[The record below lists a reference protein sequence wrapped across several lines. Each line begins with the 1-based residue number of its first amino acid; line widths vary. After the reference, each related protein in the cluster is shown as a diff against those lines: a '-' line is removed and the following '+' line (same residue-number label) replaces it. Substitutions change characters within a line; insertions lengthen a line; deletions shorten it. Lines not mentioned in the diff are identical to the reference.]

1 MDTENKNEEKC
12 IKWENKYKTGYK
24 RIDDQHKELV
34 NIINDLYSIGI
45 ESSLESEEVKKSFSD
60 ILKRAIDYATYHF
73 SYEEKIM
80 SAIDY
85 SAAKDHITRHRAF
98 SVKVVDE
105 VNMYENGDH
114 IVIEDFI
121 TFLRDWLINHIMVE
135 DKKFITELKNSLA
148 KICENEMQ

>member
-1 MDTENKNEEKC
+1 MGTENKARW
-12 IKWENKYKTGYK
+12 IRWESKYKTGYK
-24 RIDDQHKELV
+24 RIDEQHKELV
-34 NIINDLYSIGI
+34 NIINDLYSIGVESNI
-45 ESSLESEEVKKSFSD
+45 EDENVKKSLSD

-85 SAAKDHITRHRAF
+85 SIAKDHITKHRGF

-105 VNMYENGDH
+105 VNMYENGNS

-121 TFLRDWLINHIMVE
+121 KFLRDWLINHIMVD
-135 DKKFITELKNSLA
+135 DKKFVEELKIKLS
-148 KICENEMQ
+148 KMSENDMQ

>member
-1 MDTENKNEEKC
+1 METENKEVKW

-45 ESSLESEEVKKSFSD
+45 ESNLESEEVKKSFSN

-80 SAIDY
+80 NAIDY
-85 SAAKDHITRHRAF
+85 SVAKDHITKHRAF

-105 VNMYENGDH
+105 VNMYENGNS
-114 IVIEDFI
+114 IAIEDFI

-135 DKKFITELKNSLA
+135 DKKFITELKNSLS
-148 KICENEMQ
+148 KMYENEMQ

>member
-1 MDTENKNEEKC
+1 METENKNDTKW

-34 NIINDLYSIGI
+34 DIINDLYSIGVN
-45 ESSLESEEVKKSFSD
+45 SDFNNEEVKKSFSA

>member
-1 MDTENKNEEKC
+1 MDTENKNEVKW
-12 IKWENKYKTGYK
+12 IRWENKYKTGYK

-34 NIINDLYSIGI
+34 NIINDLYSIGVDGDFDN
-45 ESSLESEEVKKSFSD
+45 EEVKKSFSD

-85 SAAKDHITRHRAF
+85 SASKDHITRHRAF

-105 VNMYENGDH
+105 VNMYENGNK

-135 DKKFITELKNSLA
+135 DKKFILELKSCLA
-148 KICENEMQ
+148 KMCENEMQ

>member
-1 MDTENKNEEKC
+1 METENKNEVKF
-12 IKWENKYKTGYK
+12 IKWESKYKTGYK

-34 NIINDLYSIGI
+34 NIINDLYSI
-45 ESSLESEEVKKSFSD
+45 SSEANLEDEKVKKSFSS

-73 SYEEKIM
+73 SYEERIM

-85 SAAKDHITRHRAF
+85 SVSKEHITEHRAF

-105 VNMYENGDH
+105 VAMYENGDN

-121 TFLRDWLINHIMVE
+121 SFLRDWLINHIMVE
-135 DKKFITELKNSLA
+135 DKKFITELKECLSRM
-148 KICENEMQ
+148 CENEM